1 MVWQL
6 PDHFPKFIFVYA
18 SLAWKGNT
26 KSHNDMNWIVN
37 NIVLTWYGDV
47 HGTSS
52 PGVLH
57 LTCEVATYNGGE
69 VGADNGE

>member
-1 MVWQL
+1 
-6 PDHFPKFIFVYA
+6 
-18 SLAWKGNT
+18 
-26 KSHNDMNWIVN
+26 MNWIVN

-57 LTCEVATYNGGE
+57 LTCEGATYNGGE